1 MPTLPSN
8 PTTSPPPL
16 RFSERRR
23 SRPRQDR
30 LFIRMLGVIALAALL
45 TSWRYRLVWVVGE
58 SMEPTYRTG
67 DLLVVDKRAYLR
79 SAPSR
84 DDVIVARYHDELVV
98 KRVVGLPGEQ
108 VEVRSGRV
116 QVNGVVQA
124 ASYDVQLGLLDI
136 APGRLLSDRYAIL
149 GDNRGIAP
157 SSFVHAVVAPE
168 QIVGRVVWSLCR

>member
-8 PTTSPPPL
+8 PIATPPPL

-23 SRPRQDR
+23 ARQQR
-30 LFIRMLGVIALAALL
+30 QQLFIRLLAVLALAALL
-45 TSWRYRLVWVVGE
+45 MSWRYRLVWVVGE
-58 SMEPTYRTG
+58 SMLPTYRTG

-79 SAPSR
+79 SPPSR
-84 DDVIVARYHDELVV
+84 DDVVVARYHHELVV

-108 VEVRSGRV
+108 IEVRSGRV
-116 QVNGVVQA
+116 QVNGVIRA
-124 ASYDVQLGLLDI
+124 ALHDVQLGLLDI

-149 GDNRGIAP
+149 GDNRGISP

-168 QIVGRVVWSLCR
+168 QIVGRVIWALRR